1 MTLYSGMMWLRRP
14 MDKLDAAVA
23 EAVAY
28 AEEKY
33 GRPVHLIAA
42 PADESLPDAWRE
54 PETGRTIPVRPDGR
68 VLASHLY
75 LVTGVAQAV
84 EESGSGA

>member
-1 MTLYSGMMWLRRP
+1 MTLYSGMLWLRRP
-14 MDKLDAAVA
+14 MDKVEVALA

-33 GRPVHLIAA
+33 GRPVRLIAA
-42 PADESLPDAWRE
+42 PAGESLTDAWRE
-54 PETGRTIPVRPDGR
+54 PETGRTIPVRHDSR

-75 LVTGVAQAV
+75 LVTGVIQAG
-84 EESGSGA
+84 EENVSGV